1 MSRRGFTLIEVL
13 VCMVLIAILTAIAS
27 TATMG
32 KAQAAMA
39 VMKNDLRNIATAQE
53 AYFFVHLTYANNAN
67 DLNLSSSANLS
78 MEVNGG
84 VAGWSAR
91 TEHTLRDN
99 WACAMFSGTGVD
111 VFSPATV
118 EGVLTCQPQGG
129 SGSGCSGG

>member
-27 TATMG
+27 TASMG

-53 AYFFVHLTYANNAN
+53 SYFFVHQTYANNVN
-67 DLNLSSSANLS
+67 DLNLSASANIS
-78 MEVNGG
+78 MQVNGG
-84 VAGWSAR
+84 VAGWAAR

-111 VFSPATV
+111 ILSPATE
-118 EGVLTCQPQGG
+118 EGILTCQPKGTGG
-129 SGSGCSGG
+129 SGCGGG